1 MIEFKNDKARE
12 TYKKIDERLKD
23 AVYWCSKW
31 CDSRKVPFVIT
42 RCIDEMIPG
51 VSKTN
56 IHADGRAVDVSVK
69 GWDADTIDDF
79 IHDSNKEFSD
89 KIGAISVSDGK
100 PRFCVYHCGVGYH
113 LHLQTKK
120 GI

>member
-12 TYKKIDERLKD
+12 TYKKIDDRLKN
-23 AVYWCSKW
+23 AIYWCSKW

-56 IHADGRAVDVSVK
+56 IHADGRAVDVSVH
-69 GWDADTIDDF
+69 GWSADDIDDF
-79 IHDSNKEFSD
+79 VCDSNNEFSE
-89 KIGAISVSDGK
+89 KIGAISISDGK
-100 PRFCVYHCGVGYH
+100 PRFNVFHVGTGPH
-113 LHLQTKK
+113 FHLQIKK

>member
-12 TYKKIDERLKD
+12 TYEKIDERLKD
-23 AVYWCSKW
+23 AIYWCSKW
-31 CDSRKVPFVIT
+31 CDTRKVPFVIT

-69 GWDADTIDDF
+69 GWSADDIDDF
-79 IHDSNKEFSD
+79 VYDSNKQFGS
-89 KIGAISVSDGK
+89 IGAISATDGVS
-100 PRFCVYHCGVGYH
+100 RFCVFHVGTGPH
-113 LHLQTKK
+113 FHLQVRK
-120 GI
+120 GV

>member
-23 AVYWCSKW
+23 AIYWCSKW

-56 IHADGRAVDVSVK
+56 IHADGRAVDVSIK
-69 GWDADTIDDF
+69 GFDTDALDDLVS
-79 IHDSNKEFSD
+79 DSNKKFSES
-89 KIGAISVSDGK
+89 IGAFSISDGIS
-100 PRFCVYHCGVGYH
+100 RFCVLHDAGAGAH
-113 LHLQTKK
+113 LHFQVRKS
-120 GI
+120 